1 MRDIRRGVWLEQLG
15 QDMRYPSRLVR
26 RYPGFSAVAV
36 MSLALVG
43 LYALISCSVARRT
56 SELGLRMAL
65 GADRRDLLTMVL
77 GQGAGLAGAGVLVG
91 GVVSMLLPVLTA
103 SVVGL
108 GDTPIGWLLAV
119 PVLLAAAALAAT
131 FVPAC
136 RAARTDPTV
145 ALRTE

>member
-91 GVVSMLLPVLTA
+91 
-103 SVVGL
+103 
-108 GDTPIGWLLAV
+108 
-119 PVLLAAAALAAT
+119 
-131 FVPAC
+131 
-136 RAARTDPTV
+136 
-145 ALRTE
+145 